1 MAARQSTR
9 TTARKAAPRRA
20 APGTRGVA
28 AKTRRPAPARKA
40 AGAAKVPATRRGSQ
54 PAPAVT
60 GLRPSRSTPMQVKVT
75 GQQIEVTQALRDYVN
90 EKIGRVSRHFEKTIE
105 AHVVLGVEKL
115 KHHAEATI
123 KASQRTIHAEADGI
137 DMYAAIDVLS
147 DKLDTQVR
155 KHKEKLKDHHRAEA
169 QKTRPGA

>member
-1 MAARQSTR
+1 
-9 TTARKAAPRRA
+9 
-20 APGTRGVA
+20 
-28 AKTRRPAPARKA
+28 
-40 AGAAKVPATRRGSQ
+40 
-54 PAPAVT
+54 
-60 GLRPSRSTPMQVKVT
+60 MQIKVT

-115 KHHAEATI
+115 QHHAEATI

-169 QKTRPGA
+169 QKATRQGA